1 MVHIRLVRNFA
12 IDKLTRKEKTT
23 KKTLLIALALLMGM
37 VMMADEITMNEI
49 WDEERLGQHK
59 SPALLPT
66 VDYED
71 LCFTIT
77 PPYTIYNVEIVIKDD
92 DGNVLYEETVNEIDG
107 SYCIY
112 VLSTVAS
119 EMHSIELVYSNHHL
133 FGICE

>member
-1 MVHIRLVRNFA
+1 M
-12 IDKLTRKEKTT
+12 
-23 KKTLLIALALLMGM
+23 KKTLLIALALLTGM
-37 VMMADEITMNEI
+37 AMMADEITMNEI

-77 PPYTIYNVEIVIKDD
+77 LPYTIYNVEIVIKDD

>member
-1 MVHIRLVRNFA
+1 M
-12 IDKLTRKEKTT
+12 
-23 KKTLLIALALLMGM
+23 KKTLLIALALLTGM
-37 VMMADEITMNEI
+37 AMMADEITMNEI

-92 DGNVLYEETVNEIDG
+92 NGIVLYSDIVDEIN
-107 SYCIY
+107 SNYMFYVTCI
-112 VLSTVAS
+112 VADDMS
-119 EMHSIELVYSNHHL
+119 SIEIIYSEHHL
-133 FGICE
+133 IGFLD

>member
-1 MVHIRLVRNFA
+1 M
-12 IDKLTRKEKTT
+12 
-23 KKTLLIALALLMGM
+23 KKTLLIALALLTGM
-37 VMMADEITMNEI
+37 AMMADEIIMNET

-59 SPALLPT
+59 SPTLLPT

-92 DGNVLYEETVNEIDG
+92 NGNILYDETVNEIDG

-112 VLSTVAS
+112 VSNSVAS
-119 EMHSIELVYSNHHL
+119 EMHSIELVYPNHHL